1 MRLLR
6 FSRAYAAL
14 LLLILS
20 SGSNLVVAQSCPEID
35 LDESRI
41 TRLGKIFD
49 QLSPTLVRQ
58 VHNRMQ
64 AEMSISG
71 DKMGMFVERYG
82 ISAAEARLL
91 ATLVEGRTVVEH
103 AGLAGISINTA
114 RTHMRRLLDKSGAAN
129 QLDLLRKFFE
139 T

>member
-1 MRLLR
+1 MTEEEARARLP
-6 FSRAYAAL
+6 
-14 LLLILS
+14 
-20 SGSNLVVAQSCPEID
+20 GLVREMAQSCPEID

-49 QLSPTLVRQ
+49 QLSPALVRQ
-58 VHNRMQ
+58 VHDRMQ
-64 AEMSISG
+64 AETSISG